1 MNLFDRRNF
10 LRYASLGLF
19 ATLFTGKKV
28 EAATFLMKRF
38 LALPPKEI
46 PFITPNEHFYIV
58 NYGKQPQIH
67 TDNWAIEITG
77 KVERPLRL
85 TYEEILARP
94 AVEKVVTLECIDNE
108 VAGEL
113 ISNALWKGVALKSL
127 IEEAKPLLGVQD
139 VAMYGADAYS
149 DGITLERA
157 MHYDVFLAYQMNG
170 VALPKEHGYPLR
182 AVVPGLFGI
191 KNVKWLTRIELLD
204 EDYKGYWQQ
213 KGWTD
218 EATIKVTSRI
228 DAPGAYNTIKSGYTF
243 RGIAFTGGYGIRA
256 VELSFDGGKSWVTAA
271 IEPPPSMYS
280 WVFWKYEWKD
290 PQPGTYQVF
299 SKATDKLSRTQTAF
313 VSRAFPDGTSGL
325 HSVVTF
331 VE

>member
-10 LRYASLGLF
+10 LRYASLGIF
-19 ATLFTGKKV
+19 ASFLARKAD
-28 EAATFLMKRF
+28 AATFLMKKF
-38 LALPPKEI
+38 LALPPKEV
-46 PFITPNEHFYIV
+46 PFITPNEHFYVV
-58 NYGKQPQIH
+58 NYSKPPQVDLDGW
-67 TDNWAIEITG
+67 TLQITG

-85 TYEEILARP
+85 TYSDLLSRP

-113 ISNALWKGVALKSL
+113 ISNALWKGVTLKSL
-127 IEEAKPLLGVQD
+127 LQEARPLPTAQD
-139 VAMYGADAYS
+139 VAMFGAEAYS
-149 DGITLERA
+149 DGITLDRA
-157 MHYDVFLAYQMNG
+157 MNYDVFLAYQMNG
-170 VALPKEHGYPLR
+170 APLPKEHGYPLR
-182 AVVPGLFGI
+182 AVVPGLYGI
-191 KNVKWLTRIELLD
+191 KNVKWLTKIELVD

-228 DAPGAYNTIKSGYTF
+228 DAPGAYNTLKPGYTF
-243 RGIAFTGGYGIRA
+243 RGIAFTGGYGISA
-256 VELSFDGGKSWVTAA
+256 VELSFDGGKSWVKAA

-290 PQPGTYQVF
+290 PKPGTYQVY
-299 SKATDKLSRTQTAF
+299 SRATDKLARTQTAF
-313 VSRAFPDGTSGL
+313 VARAFPDGTSGL